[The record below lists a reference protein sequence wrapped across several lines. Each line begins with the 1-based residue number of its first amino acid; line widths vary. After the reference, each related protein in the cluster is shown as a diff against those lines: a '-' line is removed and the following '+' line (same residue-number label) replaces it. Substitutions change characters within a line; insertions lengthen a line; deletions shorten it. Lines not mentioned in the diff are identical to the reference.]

1 MGHTAHGV
9 RRPGR
14 TRSGR
19 TTTQV
24 LDGALA
30 PLRPAPTARREAA
43 AVTAHGIDTITQPT
57 PRSAA

>member
-1 MGHTAHGV
+1 M
-9 RRPGR
+9 
-14 TRSGR
+14 RSGR

-30 PLRPAPTARREAA
+30 PLRPAPPARREAA